1 MNAHADQLERVY
13 RADGFLAEAE
23 GPSSHMTPMLLVLG
37 TTTPFGTFRH
47 GKAIQVEEVDAQSGE
62 VASSTFKV
70 FLLPQVGRPRSLG
83 LSV

>member
-1 MNAHADQLERVY
+1 MNAHADQLERVF

-23 GPSSHMTPMLLVLG
+23 GPSSHMTLVLLVLG
-37 TTTPFGTFRH
+37 TTAPSGIFRH
-47 GKAIQVEEVDAQSGE
+47 GKAIQVEEADAQRGE
-62 VASSTFKV
+62 VASSTFKI